1 MAESAVGLVKRA
13 ALEAVQAA
21 RPLEL
26 RFGTVSAAS
35 PLSVKVEE
43 KLVLSGS
50 FLLVPQRL
58 GALQAGARVALL
70 RVQGGGLYLLL
81 DRLGGAS

>member
-13 ALEAVQAA
+13 ALEEVQAA

-43 KLVLSGS
+43 KLALTSE
-50 FLLVPQRL
+50 FLIVPQRL
-58 GALQAGARVALL
+58 SDLEPGDFVALL
-70 RVQGGGLYLLL
+70 RMQGGGRYLVL
-81 DRLGGAS
+81 DRLGGTA

>member
-35 PLSVKVEE
+35 PLSVTR
-43 KLVLSGS
+43 
-50 FLLVPQRL
+50 FL
-58 GALQAGARVALL
+58 AR
-70 RVQGGGLYLLL
+70 
-81 DRLGGAS
+81 